1 MAEYIERE
9 EYCEKHCRCSNEYC
23 DKESCPIWKAPA
35 ADVAPVGWISVKD
48 KMPEPETEVL
58 AVCMRNGYRFIC
70 PVIFEDGTM
79 LTQNSMW
86 NWYELENYGTYS
98 EENDDYFVPEGW
110 WENRQFTPDDIYN
123 NPVDCTV
130 THWMPLPEPPDERAR
145 KAAEMQDADV
155 SAFGVHFANVQRD
168 FNDLIGALGRIRAA
182 APETG
187 EKLTSAVRALVEK
200 MGGTL

>member
-1 MAEYIERE
+1 MAEYIDRERLL
-9 EYCEKHCRCSNEYC
+9 HRFNIDDMMNVNGTLVSLN
-23 DKESCPIWKAPA
+23 DARNIISGFPA

-48 KMPEPETEVL
+48 KLPEPETEVL
-58 AVCMRNGYRFIC
+58 AVCVRNGYRFIC

-86 NWYELENYGTYS
+86 NWYELGNYGTYN

-130 THWMPLPEPPDERAR
+130 THWMPLPEPPMSAR
-145 KAAEMQDADV
+145 EV
-155 SAFGVHFANVQRD
+155 
-168 FNDLIGALGRIRAA
+168 I
-182 APETG
+182 
-187 EKLTSAVRALVEK
+187 
-200 MGGTL
+200 